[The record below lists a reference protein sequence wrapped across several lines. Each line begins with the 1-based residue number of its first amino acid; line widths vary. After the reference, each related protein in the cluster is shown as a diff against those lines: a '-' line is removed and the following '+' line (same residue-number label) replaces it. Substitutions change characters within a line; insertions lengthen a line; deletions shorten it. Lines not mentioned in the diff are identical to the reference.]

1 MASFNRVILLGNM
14 VRDPD
19 VRYLQAGTAVVD
31 IGLAVNDRVKRGN
44 EWVDEATFVDVTF
57 FGKTAEVIGQY
68 LKKGSPVLVEGR
80 LKLDQWQTE
89 AGDKRSKLKVVGEKM
104 QMVGGKGESRQQD
117 DNQQE
122 EETPF

>member
-117 DNQQE
+117 DSQQE